1 VTGWS
6 ERLSSTQLALA
17 MPASGGIRSR
27 LVAYVRNL
35 YGSRTTNRRAP
46 EMEGAGGSE
55 GSREANE

>member
-1 VTGWS
+1 MTEYLEPLTG
-6 ERLSSTQLALA
+6 TQLPPA
-17 MPASGGIRSR
+17 MPASEGIRSR
-27 LVAYVRNL
+27 LVAYTRNL